1 MSNAIVEAI
10 ELVFHSKLKLELI
23 MYVTWALEKILVMRN
38 YWARNWGVAKI
49 LAIACYF
56 YKIMLHQRGVG
67 NKDGR

>member
-23 MYVTWALEKILVMRN
+23 MYVTCALEKISVMGN

-49 LAIACYF
+49 FAIVCYL
-56 YKIMLHQRGVG
+56 YKRYIKEERET
-67 NKDGR
+67 RTCR